1 MTTIHENTRT
11 VITLKNNKIQKR
23 YKYGNVPLKFRNP
36 KWLEAYDGLN
46 KFGLNVPKIYQVTED
61 SIFMEYIEGASLNLL
76 MRKWRNSYNSK
87 FKEIAHMMA
96 KVLELFQKQF
106 EYCEIAKNPILH
118 TDLWGGNIIIRKD
131 DSLCIVDPD
140 SFELYPT
147 KEYHSVI
154 THFKILIDLLDTSN
168 SNVHNLLKPNRLQN
182 DII

>member
-1 MTTIHENTRT
+1 MTLIHENPKT

-23 YKYGNVPLKFRNP
+23 YKDGYVSSKFRNP

-46 KFGLNVPKIYQVTED
+46 KFGLNVPEIYQVTED
-61 SIFMEYIEGASLNLL
+61 SIFMEYIEGTSLNLL
-76 MRKWRNSYNSK
+76 IRNWRNSYNSK
-87 FKEIAHMMA
+87 FKEIARMMA
-96 KVLELFQKQF
+96 KVLELLQKQF
-106 EYCEIAKNPILH
+106 EYCEFAKNPILH

-147 KEYHSVI
+147 KGYHSVI

-168 SNVHNLLKPNRLQN
+168 SNVYNLLRLASK
-182 DII
+182 